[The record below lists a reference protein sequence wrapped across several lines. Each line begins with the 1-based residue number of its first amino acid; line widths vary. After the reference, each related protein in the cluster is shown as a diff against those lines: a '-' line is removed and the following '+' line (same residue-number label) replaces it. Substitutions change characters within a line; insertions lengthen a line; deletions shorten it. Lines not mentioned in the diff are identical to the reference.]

1 MMPHPATNIE
11 ILSNSLRQERRRIAA
26 QSPLAFAEVYLK
38 NNCHAPY
45 SVMHHEIFQHLLE
58 ITENRKAKIAIAAPR
73 GHAKSTI
80 VSLVYVLWCVL
91 YQKEKL
97 ILIVSNTT
105 EQAAT
110 LLKDV
115 KLQLKDNPLLVTD
128 FPEICRGKRPKP
140 WRGNKIQLP
149 NGAMICAYGAGQS
162 PRGIKNDKDRPGLII
177 CDDLENEEQAES
189 EEQRDKL
196 QSWFSGTLLNT
207 GYHRTNVIVVGTILN
222 HNSLLAHLVDSE
234 RTPGWDGK
242 TYKAVVKFSDHPD
255 LWERWCAIFRSNAM
269 FTRRTGPKIA
279 KIYFNLK
286 KNTLLEG
293 TEVLWPEWDSY
304 YDLMVLRETEGDI
317 YFQREKQNTPL
328 DPKQCIFKEENM
340 LFWDKEFRD
349 TQHLIEAIGKRGRFF
364 GACDPSLG
372 RSAKNDY
379 TAIVVLLK
387 DMRSKIMY
395 VIAADL
401 LHCTPDQT
409 LQRIM
414 EYTRMYRFTQF
425 AIESNNF
432 QELMVDD
439 LKRRLHQTGE
449 TIRIKSLNH
458 SSQKQARISG
468 LEPYVTQ
475 GLVRFDSKHQEL
487 FRQLTQFPMAKNDD
501 GPDALEMAVEIARKP
516 PIVAGAWPPRPY
528 EEWH

>member
-1 MMPHPATNIE
+1 MV
-11 ILSNSLRQERRRIAA
+11 LSDSLRQERRRVAA
-26 QSPLAFAEVYLK
+26 ESPLAFAEIYLK
-38 NNCHAPY
+38 NNCSASY
-45 SVMHHEIFQHLLE
+45 SAMHHEMFQKLLE
-58 ITENRKAKIAIAAPR
+58 ITDSRKARVAIAAPR

-80 VSLVYVLWCVL
+80 VSLIYVLWCVL

-105 EQAAT
+105 EQAVT

-115 KLQLKDNPLLVTD
+115 KSQLTDNPLVVTD

-140 WRGNKIQLP
+140 WRDTKIQLP
-149 NGAMICAYGAGQS
+149 NGTMICVYGAGQS

-189 EEQRDKL
+189 EEQREKL
-196 QSWFSGTLLNT
+196 KSWFSGTLLNT
-207 GYHRTNVIVVGTILN
+207 GYHKTNVIVVGTILN

-234 RTPGWDGK
+234 RTPGWEGK
-242 TYKAVVKFSDHPD
+242 TYKAVVSFSDHPEH
-255 LWERWCAIFRSNAM
+255 WERWSAIFRSNEM
-269 FTRRTGPKIA
+269 FRGKTGKESA
-279 KIYFNLK
+279 KRYFDFFENQMLD
-286 KNTLLEG
+286 G
-293 TEVLWPEWDSY
+293 IEVLWPEWDSY

-328 DPKQCIFKEENM
+328 DPKQCIFKKDNM
-340 LFWDKEFRD
+340 LFWDKDFRD

-372 RSAKNDY
+372 RSAKSDY

-387 DMRSKIMY
+387 DMHSKIMY

-401 LHCTPDQT
+401 LHCRPDQT
-409 LQRIM
+409 LQRII
-414 EYTRMYRFTQF
+414 EYARMYRFTQF

-432 QELMVDD
+432 QELMVED
-439 LKRRLHQTGE
+439 LKRRLRETGE
-449 TIRIKSLNH
+449 TIKIKSLNH
-458 SSQKQARISG
+458 SSQKQARISS
-468 LEPYVTQ
+468 LEPYVAQ

-487 FRQLTQFPMAKNDD
+487 VRQLEQFPMAKNDD
-501 GPDALEMAVEIARKP
+501 GPDALQMAVEIARKP
-516 PIVAGAWPPRPY
+516 PVIVGAWRPRRY
-528 EEWH
+528 DELDE